1 MPNLLPSSSTD
12 PFTLV
17 FCALWDA
24 LENAQGVVGFVA
36 PGNRIK
42 WLGFT
47 KEPRKDEHATQSDKP
62 ELRIDPGEPFA
73 EPELTTGTNILRV
86 KWRVLIATDAQQ
98 LDRLGNNMQGAS
110 ILAVQWEIFRALIGW
125 QQPIKAL
132 TWQGSPFVHKVKMGV
147 PFLALENKEL
157 NRGTVGW
164 SAGWNYETWLNFN
177 VIQNLPVP
185 VT

>member
-1 MPNLLPSSSTD
+1 M
-12 PFTLV
+12 

-24 LENAQGVVGFVA
+24 LENAQGVVNFVA

-132 TWQGSPFVHKVKMGV
+132 TWQGAPFVHKVKMGV
-147 PFLALENKEL
+147 PFLTLENKEL

-177 VIQNLPVP
+177 VIQNMPIPVA
-185 VT
+185 